1 MINSSAIYPQP
12 PITLPPG
19 PTLPGPLQTARI
31 ILQPIAFLEDCARRY
46 GDVFTLR
53 VLGINSP
60 PVVFVSNPQGIQ
72 AIFTTLANRLA
83 LGKVTYVFQPLT
95 GSESLIMQDGK
106 RHHRQRQLLMPALH
120 GEQLPHYAAMI
131 QEVTRHHLAAWSC
144 GAPVNIR
151 QAMADISLD
160 IILRVVFGM
169 APGHRYHQL
178 KPRLHHLLEY
188 VTSPVYSVQFFLPL
202 LQRNLGRWSPWGRFQ
217 HLLAEIDALI
227 YAEIH
232 DRRGQPQ
239 QQSRVLDLLLT
250 ARDEAGQPMTDQELR
265 DQLMTLLLLG
275 HETTASALT
284 WALYWIHSQPDIRS
298 NLMAELATVQD
309 GHPIAITNLPY
320 LKAVCA
326 ETLRVYPIALI
337 AQPRVAQTPITLTDY
352 HLPSGTVLVP
362 CIYNAHRRSDIF
374 PCPEEFQ
381 PDRFLNHRFS
391 PYEYLPFGGGN
402 RSCIGMALSL
412 FEMKLVLAT
421 LMSTYQMAI
430 APPLDQPHQI
440 RAQRRGITFVPDSR
454 FQLQVMSQLES
465 DRGHHP

>member
-1 MINSSAIYPQP
+1 MIHSSAIYPQP

-19 PTLPGPLQTARI
+19 PTLPGLVQTAQI

-46 GDVFTLR
+46 GDIFTLR

-60 PVVFVSNPQGIQ
+60 PVVFVSDPHGIQ
-72 AIFTTLANRLA
+72 AIFTTWADRLA
-83 LGKVTYVFQPLT
+83 LGKVTHVFQPLT

-120 GEQLPHYAAMI
+120 GEQLPCYAAMI
-131 QEVTRHHLAAWSC
+131 REITRHHLATWVC
-144 GAPVNIR
+144 GTQVNIR
-151 QAMADISLD
+151 QVMADISLD

-169 APGHRYHQL
+169 VPGSRYHQL
-178 KPRLHHLLEY
+178 KPHLHRLLEY
-188 VTSPVYSVQFFLPL
+188 VTSPGYSVQFFLPP
-202 LQRNLGRWSPWGRFQ
+202 LQRNLGRWSPWGQFQ
-217 HLLAEIDALI
+217 HLLAEIDTLI

-250 ARDEAGQPMTDQELR
+250 ARDEAGEPMTDQELR

-298 NLMAELATVQD
+298 NLMAELATVAAD
-309 GHPIAITNLPY
+309 DPVAITQLPY

-337 AQPRVAQTPITLTDY
+337 AQPRVAQVPIMLANY

-362 CIYNAHRRSDIF
+362 CIYNAHRRSDTF
-374 PCPEEFQ
+374 PCPEQFQ
-381 PDRFLNHRFS
+381 PDRFLNRKFT
-391 PYEYLPFGGGN
+391 PYEYLPFGGGH

-421 LMSTYQMAI
+421 LLSAYRMTI

-454 FQLQVMSQLES
+454 FRLQVMSQLES
-465 DRGHHP
+465 GRGHHP